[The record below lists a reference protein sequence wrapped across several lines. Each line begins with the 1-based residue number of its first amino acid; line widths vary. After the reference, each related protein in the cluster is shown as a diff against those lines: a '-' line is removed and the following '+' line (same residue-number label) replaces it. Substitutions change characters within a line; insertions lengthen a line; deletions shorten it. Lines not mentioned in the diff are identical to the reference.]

1 MRSLFLTSFLLTQA
15 YLLSAHGDTTKT
27 TQNYRNTI
35 TFTMSD
41 FGIVGLAKAH
51 LNNRYADP
59 ILVLYNLTNQFG
71 IQVERSYQDKFVL
84 GLSYNAWN
92 TNPLLN
98 KYQRMG
104 SSQIEVHDF
113 DRRYPYGEKDYNRI
127 GAQRFRHGYKMID
140 AVASYRYRFLPRH
153 IVTGGVGASFTFG
166 TNLYVTGKYYYG
178 SRPEDFLWRTNRVA
192 ESYMGFTVPLRYDFL
207 MLHNRVAIGV
217 QGNAR
222 KYFGLYSWLIDGG
235 VHVSYNF

>member
-1 MRSLFLTSFLLTQA
+1 MRSIILTSFLLIQA
-15 YLLSAHGDTTKT
+15 YLLSANSDTTKT
-27 TQNYRNTI
+27 PKNYRNTI

-41 FGIVGLAKAH
+41 FGIVGLANEHMRK
-51 LNNRYADP
+51 RYENVFDA
-59 ILVLYNLTNQFG
+59 LYQLTNQFG
-71 IQVERSYQDKFVL
+71 IQAERTYQDKFIV

-92 TNPLLN
+92 TIPFMNTNPKNGLPTVEI
-98 KYQRMG
+98 Y
-104 SSQIEVHDF
+104 DF
-113 DRRYPYGEKDYNRI
+113 DRRYPFGEKDYNRI

-153 IVTGGVGASFTFG
+153 FVTGGVGASFTFG

-178 SRPEDFLWRTNRVA
+178 GRPEDFLWRTNRVA
-192 ESYMGFTVPLRYDFL
+192 KSYMGFTVPLRYDFL
-207 MLHNRVAIGV
+207 LLHNRVAIGV